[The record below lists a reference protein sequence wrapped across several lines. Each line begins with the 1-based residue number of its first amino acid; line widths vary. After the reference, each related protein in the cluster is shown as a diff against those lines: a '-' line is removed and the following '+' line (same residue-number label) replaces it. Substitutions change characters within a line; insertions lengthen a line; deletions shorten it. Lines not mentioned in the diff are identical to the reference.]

1 MEENGDWHFSCL
13 VTNVGKRH
21 GAETVQLYVRPLKKS
36 EDGGPGIFQE
46 LKNFE
51 KVELDPGESRM
62 VFMKL
67 EENPEGS
74 RIAVGASSRDIR
86 ILL

>member
-1 MEENGDWHFSCL
+1 M
-13 VTNVGKRH
+13 
-21 GAETVQLYVRPLKKS
+21 QLYVRPLKKS

-74 RIAVGASSRDIR
+74 RIAVGTSSRDIR
-86 ILL
+86 IFL